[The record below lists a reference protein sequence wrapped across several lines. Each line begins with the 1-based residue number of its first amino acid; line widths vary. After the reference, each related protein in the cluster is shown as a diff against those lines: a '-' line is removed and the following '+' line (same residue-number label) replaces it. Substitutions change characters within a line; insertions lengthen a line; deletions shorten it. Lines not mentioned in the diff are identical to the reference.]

1 MSMSLA
7 LKIGIPTGS
16 PTERLA
22 RVLKE
27 NKDRYNISKDGFIS
41 INLDNADVQAAIEKQ
56 VSKLAYIKERS

>member
-7 LKIGIPTGS
+7 LKISIPTGS

-22 RVLKE
+22 RVLKA

-41 INLDNADVQAAIEKQ
+41 IKLDNADVQAEIEKHI
-56 VSKLAYIKERS
+56 SKLADIKERS

>member
-1 MSMSLA
+1 MSIALA

-27 NKDRYNISKDGFIS
+27 NKDRYSISKDGFIS
-41 INLDNADVQAAIEKQ
+41 LKLDNSDVQSAIEAQIKK
-56 VSKLAYIKERS
+56 SADIKERN